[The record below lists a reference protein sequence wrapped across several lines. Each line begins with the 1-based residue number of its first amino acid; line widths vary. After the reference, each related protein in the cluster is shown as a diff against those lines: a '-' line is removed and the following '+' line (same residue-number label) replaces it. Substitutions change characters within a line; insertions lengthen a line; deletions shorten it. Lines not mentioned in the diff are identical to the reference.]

1 MPAPRCPPAH
11 PTGLWEM
18 WSPLPALPDTSLP
31 LAGATPTVSGSVSRS
46 CRPWSRWAG
55 NPAILCSFQKHHIRF
70 HPKGIDHLWCFSEE
84 NIAGGFFA
92 TEPLAILK
100 GVFHLPKAVSSEPQ
114 RIFPL
119 SLRAAPGK
127 TARLRVS
134 CWPWRYQAPG
144 PPGGTFLA
152 LPSTL
157 PLIPP
162 ASCWACTLAAMDFFL
177 RFHDSCSHH

>member
-1 MPAPRCPPAH
+1 MPAPRRPPAH

-31 LAGATPTVSGSVSRS
+31 LAGAPPTGSGSVSRS

-92 TEPLAILK
+92 TEPLWNHYAATAAK
-100 GVFHLPKAVSSEPQ
+100 
-114 RIFPL
+114 
-119 SLRAAPGK
+119 SLQ
-127 TARLRVS
+127 S
-134 CWPWRYQAPG
+134 CPTLCNPRDG
-144 PPGGTFLA
+144 SPPGSPDPGIL
-152 LPSTL
+152 
-157 PLIPP
+157 
-162 ASCWACTLAAMDFFL
+162 
-177 RFHDSCSHH
+177 